1 VRTSTELLRR
11 SPKSHSAQAGGIQN
25 VLLIRMLGRCVTL
38 GSIDLK
44 TVPPMPMPMP
54 MPKKM
59 IARYL
64 KSSRAAQRPISI

>member
-54 MPKKM
+54 KKM